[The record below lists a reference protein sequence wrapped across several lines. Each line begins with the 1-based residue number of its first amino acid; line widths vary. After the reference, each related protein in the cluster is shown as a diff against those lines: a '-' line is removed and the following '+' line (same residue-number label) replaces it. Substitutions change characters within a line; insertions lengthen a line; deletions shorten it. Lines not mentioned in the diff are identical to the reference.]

1 MVTTRGFGNQKI
13 NGQEVTDLADLRK
26 LNPKL
31 AVGKLRVNQIYRQSP
46 EMPKTDDILFPWK
59 KGEGG
64 PKPKIITWKPI

>member
-31 AVGKLRVNQIYRQSP
+31 AVGKLRVNKIYR
-46 EMPKTDDILFPWK
+46 
-59 KGEGG
+59 
-64 PKPKIITWKPI
+64 